1 MIWLITVASLLGFL
15 VVNTLANQPLM
26 TGYALTSYE
35 ITSYDAKIWQMLS
48 VALLIALLINVGLY
62 HGCKRKQLKRASP
75 NPAFAYRFA
84 LPLLSSFIFLLTLML
99 SASYGL
105 YHHKLYQ
112 NALLPSAVT
121 VDAIVESH
129 QISDTVTQSINL
141 SHDIAMLGN
150 GYIRQILQVKV
161 DDDIEESPSTPQP
174 PLTALITANIKD
186 NPDWEATLSQ
196 LRPGKQLNVKL
207 QLEPIAQPK
216 PTSLPNNAKPLSLG
230 FDEAQWLR
238 QRGVQAKGVIIGI
251 EKTSLRE
258 FNPSHVTDRMAIAI
272 EQLRWQL
279 RQKILANLHRTLLK
293 QSTAIVNAKNDT
305 AQPVLQTSGQTSS
318 QSSSQN
324 GSQSSSQSAIQS
336 HAILLGLLTGD
347 KSLMDSDLK
356 NRYQVTGIS
365 HLLAISG
372 PHVLMLAAIVS
383 VFVLWLVKWLAPQLL
398 VKLPSSLLVLWVSV
412 VMAGFYALLVGFEIP
427 AQRTFWML
435 LLLTLS
441 KQLLVNFSAYRL
453 LAWVALG
460 MIWLEPTA
468 VGQAGF
474 WLSFVAVVLLL
485 KFSETI
491 GTVSAIEIKDVSQLL
506 APTARSDVLTG
517 FVKII
522 SHQFKALLKLQIWL
536 FVWMLPIVVWF
547 FGKVSVI
554 GILVNLLAVP
564 FLGLV
569 VVPLDMLAGVVSWL
583 PVVGDWLSQI
593 IWSLLTTLLNVF
605 HFLLNQLIDTG
616 VAKQSFFALS
626 QTQLALCL
634 FIALLGLLKGVLPR
648 MLMLPLAILL
658 ILLPLQQRSLN
669 NNKPTLVVGDNPKL
683 VISLLKKGEDSWLI
697 LSDNQVKA
705 AQADK
710 PNFLKTKPAISN
722 VAADEEISSL
732 LNRDIYPLLANQ
744 QVHRLTGVISQTPSV
759 RVNELVQ
766 QLATHVPIK
775 AYWLAGYDVEH
786 SRLDV
791 TDKAVSTSFRAI
803 TPRSC
808 QTAQHWQQDGL
819 EITAVSGWHLDL
831 ALTDEQKLATQTCYI
846 HIRFKPPTRKPY
858 DVLMLAGNSDIPMQM
873 TEKLCTVSAA
883 HLLIQ
888 PYMLSIK
895 PSWLALTKPSLLH
908 VVTGA
913 YKSQKLGE
921 DSQLSLTSWSVDKP
935 ADHPFEVLYA
945 DQVGAVIYTLT
956 PDNTD

>member
-26 TGYALTSYE
+26 TGSALA
-35 ITSYDAKIWQMLS
+35 SYDAKIWSVLS
-48 VALLIALLINVGLY
+48 VALVIALLINVGLY

-75 NPAFAYRFA
+75 NPALAYRFT
-84 LPLLSSFIFLLTLML
+84 LPLLASFIFLLTLML
-99 SASYGL
+99 SASYGF
-105 YHHKLYQ
+105 YHYKLYQ
-112 NALLPSAVT
+112 NALLPSALT

-129 QISDTVTQSINL
+129 QISDTVSQMRPLPNDNALI
-141 SHDIAMLGN
+141 GN
-150 GYIRQILQVKV
+150 GFIKQILQVRIDK
-161 DDDIEESPSTPQP
+161 DGDAGASPSTPRP

-186 NPDWEATLSQ
+186 NPDWEAPLSQ
-196 LRPGKQLNVKL
+196 LRPGMQLNVKL
-207 QLEPIAQPK
+207 QLEPIAKPK
-216 PTSLPNNAKPLSLG
+216 STSLPSNAKPLRLG

-258 FNPSHVTDRMAIAI
+258 FNPSHVKDRMVIAI
-272 EQLRWQL
+272 EKLRWQL
-279 RQKILANLHRTLLK
+279 RQKILANLHTTLLK
-293 QSTAIVNAKNDT
+293 QSTRIANAKNDT
-305 AQPVLQTSGQTSS
+305 VQPVLKSSGETST
-318 QSSSQN
+318 QSS
-324 GSQSSSQSAIQS
+324 GQSAIQS

-372 PHVLMLAAIVS
+372 PHVLMLAAIIS
-383 VFVLWLVKWLAPQLL
+383 VFVLWLVKWFAPQLL

-453 LAWVALG
+453 LAWAALG

-506 APTARSDVLTG
+506 VPTARSDVLTG

-583 PVVGDWLSQI
+583 PVAGDWLSQI
-593 IWSLLTTLLNVF
+593 IWSLLASLLDGF
-605 HFLLNQLIDTG
+605 HFLLNQIVDTG

-634 FIALLGLLKGVLPR
+634 LIALLGLLKGLLPR
-648 MLMLPLAILL
+648 MLILPLAMLL
-658 ILLPLQQRSLN
+658 ILLPLQQRSLS
-669 NNKPTLVVGDNPKL
+669 NNKPTLAVGDNPKL
-683 VISLLKKGEDSWLI
+683 VISLLKKGDDSWLI
-697 LSDNQVKA
+697 LSDNQIKA

-710 PNFLKTKPAISN
+710 PNFLKTKPAIRN
-722 VAADEEISSL
+722 VAVDEEISSL

-766 QLATHVPIK
+766 QLATHVPVQ
-775 AYWLAGYDVEH
+775 AYWLAGYDAEH

-791 TDKAVSTSFRAI
+791 TDKAVSTNFRAI

-808 QTAQHWQQDGL
+808 QTAQRWQQDGL
-819 EITAVSGWHLDL
+819 EVTAVSGWQLDL
-831 ALTDEQKLATQTCYI
+831 ALTDEQKRATQTCYI
-846 HIRFKPPTRKPY
+846 RIRFMPPTSKPY
-858 DVLMLAGNSDIPMQM
+858 DVLMLAGNSDIAMQM
-873 TEKLCTVSAA
+873 TEKLCTVSAT

-888 PYMLSIK
+888 PYTLSIK

-913 YKSQKLGE
+913 YKSQKLAE
-921 DSQLSLTSWSVDKP
+921 DSQLSLASWSVDKP
-935 ADHPFEVLYA
+935 ADHLFEVLYA

-956 PDNTD
+956 PDDTE

>member
-26 TGYALTSYE
+26 TGSALA
-35 ITSYDAKIWQMLS
+35 SYDAKIWSVLS
-48 VALLIALLINVGLY
+48 VGLLIALLINLGLY

-75 NPAFAYRFA
+75 NPAFAYRFT
-84 LPLLSSFIFLLTLML
+84 LPLLASFIFLLTLML
-99 SASYGL
+99 SASYGF
-105 YHHKLYQ
+105 YHYKLYQ
-112 NALLPSAVT
+112 NALLPSALT

-129 QISDTVTQSINL
+129 QISDTVSQMRPLPNDNALI
-141 SHDIAMLGN
+141 GN
-150 GYIRQILQVKV
+150 GFIKQILQVRIDK
-161 DDDIEESPSTPQP
+161 DGDAGASPSTPRP

-186 NPDWEATLSQ
+186 NPDWEAPLSQ
-196 LRPGKQLNVKL
+196 LRPGMQLNVKL
-207 QLEPIAQPK
+207 QLEPIAKPK
-216 PTSLPNNAKPLSLG
+216 STSLPSNAKPLRLG

-258 FNPSHVTDRMAIAI
+258 FNPSHVKDRMVIAI
-272 EQLRWQL
+272 EKLRWQL
-279 RQKILANLHRTLLK
+279 RQKILANLHTTLLK
-293 QSTAIVNAKNDT
+293 QSTRIANAKNDN
-305 AQPVLQTSGQTSS
+305 AQPVLKSSGETST
-318 QSSSQN
+318 QSS
-324 GSQSSSQSAIQS
+324 GQSAIQS

-372 PHVLMLAAIVS
+372 PHVLMLAAIIS
-383 VFVLWLVKWLAPQLL
+383 VFVLWLVKWFAPQLL

-453 LAWVALG
+453 LAWAALG

-491 GTVSAIEIKDVSQLL
+491 GTVSAIEIKNVSQLL
-506 APTARSDVLTG
+506 APTARSDVLSG

-536 FVWMLPIVVWF
+536 FFWMLPIVVWF

-583 PVVGDWLSQI
+583 PVAGDWLSQI
-593 IWSLLTTLLNVF
+593 IWSLLASLLDGF
-605 HFLLNQLIDTG
+605 HFLLNQIVDTG

-634 FIALLGLLKGVLPR
+634 LIALLGLLKGLLPR

-669 NNKPTLVVGDNPKL
+669 NNQPTLAVGDNPKL
-683 VISLLKKGEDSWLI
+683 VISLLKKGDDSWLI

-710 PNFLKTKPAISN
+710 PNFLKTKQAIRN
-722 VAADEEISSL
+722 VAVDEEISSL

-766 QLATHVPIK
+766 QLATHVPVQ
-775 AYWLAGYDVEH
+775 AYWLAGYDAEH

-791 TDKAVSTSFRAI
+791 TDKAVSANFRAI

-808 QTAQHWQQDGL
+808 QTAQRWQQDGL
-819 EITAVSGWHLDL
+819 EVTAVSGWQLDL

-846 HIRFKPPTRKPY
+846 HIRFKPPTSKPY
-858 DVLMLAGNSDIPMQM
+858 DVLMLAGNSDIAMQM
-873 TEKLCTVSAA
+873 TEKLCTVSAT

-888 PYMLSIK
+888 PYTLSIK

-913 YKSQKLGE
+913 YKSQKLAE
-921 DSQLSLTSWSVDKP
+921 DSQLSLASWSVDKP
-935 ADHPFEVLYA
+935 ADHLFEVLYA

-956 PDNTD
+956 PDDTE

>member
-26 TGYALTSYE
+26 IGYALA
-35 ITSYDAKIWQMLS
+35 SYDAKIWLMLS
-48 VALLIALLINVGLY
+48 VVLLIALLINLGLY
-62 HGCKRKQLKRASP
+62 HGCNRKQLKRASP

-99 SASYGL
+99 SVSYGL
-105 YHHKLYQ
+105 YHYKWYE
-112 NALLPSAVT
+112 NALLPSALT

-129 QISDTVTQSINL
+129 QISDTL
-141 SHDIAMLGN
+141 SQMSRLSNDNALIGN
-150 GYIRQILQVKV
+150 GFIKQILQVRIDKGGN
-161 DDDIEESPSTPQP
+161 SYASSATPQP
-174 PLTALITANIKD
+174 PLTALISANIKD
-186 NPDWEATLSQ
+186 NPEWEAPLSQ
-196 LRPGKQLNVKL
+196 LRPGMQLNVKL

-216 PTSLPNNAKPLSLG
+216 TTSLPSNAKPLSLG

-279 RQKILANLHRTLLK
+279 RQKILANLHTTLLK

-305 AQPVLQTSGQTSS
+305 AQPAFQTSGQSS
-318 QSSSQN
+318 I
-324 GSQSSSQSAIQS
+324 QSAIQS

-356 NRYQVTGIS
+356 NRYQFTGIS

-372 PHVLMLAAIVS
+372 PHVLMLAAIIS
-383 VFVLWLVKWLAPQLL
+383 VFVVWLIKWLTPQLL

-491 GTVSAIEIKDVSQLL
+491 GTVSAAEINNVSQLL
-506 APTARSDVLTG
+506 APTERSDVLSG

-536 FVWMLPIVVWF
+536 FIWMLPIVVWF
-547 FGKVSVI
+547 FGKVSFI

-569 VVPLDMLAGVVSWL
+569 VVPLDMLAGIVSWL

-593 IWSLLTTLLNVF
+593 IWSILTTLLNVF

-616 VAKQSFFALS
+616 VATQSFFALS

-634 FIALLGLLKGVLPR
+634 FIALLGLLKGLLPR

-669 NNKPTLVVGDNPKL
+669 NNKPTLAVGDNPKL
-683 VISLLKKGEDSWLI
+683 VISLLKKGDDSWLI

-705 AQADK
+705 AQAHK
-710 PNFLKTKPAISN
+710 PNFLKTKQAISN
-722 VAADEEISSL
+722 ASVDEEISSL

-766 QLATHVPIK
+766 QLATHVPVK
-775 AYWLAGYDVEH
+775 TYWLAGYDVEH

-819 EITAVSGWHLDL
+819 EVTAVSGWHLDL

-846 HIRFKPPTRKPY
+846 HIRFKQPTSKPY

-883 HLLIQ
+883 NLLIQ
-888 PYMLSIK
+888 PYNLSIK

-921 DSQLSLTSWSVDKP
+921 DSQLSLASWSVDNP
-935 ADHPFEVLYA
+935 AHHPFEVLYA

-956 PDNTD
+956 PDDTD

>member
-26 TGYALTSYE
+26 TGSALA
-35 ITSYDAKIWQMLS
+35 SYDAKIWSVLS
-48 VALLIALLINVGLY
+48 VALVIALLINVGLY

-75 NPAFAYRFA
+75 NPAFAYRFT
-84 LPLLSSFIFLLTLML
+84 LPLLASFIFLLTLML

-105 YHHKLYQ
+105 YHYKRYQ
-112 NALLPSAVT
+112 NALLPSALT

-129 QISDTVTQSINL
+129 QISDTL
-141 SHDIAMLGN
+141 SQISRLSNDNALIGN
-150 GYIRQILQVKV
+150 GFIKQILQVRIDK
-161 DDDIEESPSTPQP
+161 DGDAGASPSTPRP

-186 NPDWEATLSQ
+186 NPDWEAPLSQ
-196 LRPGKQLNVKL
+196 LRPGMQLNVKL
-207 QLEPIAQPK
+207 QLEPIAKPK
-216 PTSLPNNAKPLSLG
+216 STSLPSNAKPLRLG

-258 FNPSHVTDRMAIAI
+258 FNPSHVKDRMVIAI
-272 EQLRWQL
+272 EKLRWQL
-279 RQKILANLHRTLLK
+279 RQKILANLHTTLLK
-293 QSTAIVNAKNDT
+293 QSTRIANAKNDN
-305 AQPVLQTSGQTSS
+305 AQPVLKSSGETST
-318 QSSSQN
+318 QSS
-324 GSQSSSQSAIQS
+324 GQSAIQS

-372 PHVLMLAAIVS
+372 PHVLMLAAIIS
-383 VFVLWLVKWLAPQLL
+383 VFVLWLVKWFAPQLL

-453 LAWVALG
+453 LAWAALG

-506 APTARSDVLTG
+506 VPTARSDVLTG

-554 GILVNLLAVP
+554 GIVVNLLAVP

-569 VVPLDMLAGVVSWL
+569 IVPLDMLAGVVSWL

-605 HFLLNQLIDTG
+605 HLLLKQLIDMG

-626 QTQLALCL
+626 QTQLVLCL
-634 FIALLGLLKGVLPR
+634 FIALLGLLKGLLPR

-669 NNKPTLVVGDNPKL
+669 NNKPTLAVGDNPKL
-683 VISLLKKGEDSWLI
+683 VISLLKKGDDSWLI
-697 LSDNQVKA
+697 LSDNQIKA

-710 PNFLKTKPAISN
+710 PNFLKTKPAIRN
-722 VAADEEISSL
+722 VAVDEEISSL

-766 QLATHVPIK
+766 QLATHVPVK

-791 TDKAVSTSFRAI
+791 TDKAVSANFRAI

-808 QTAQHWQQDGL
+808 QTAQRWQQDGL
-819 EITAVSGWHLDL
+819 EVTAVSGWQLDL

-846 HIRFKPPTRKPY
+846 RIRFMPPASKPY
-858 DVLMLAGNSDIPMQM
+858 DVLMLAGNSDIAMQM
-873 TEKLCTVSAA
+873 TEKLCTVSAT

-888 PYMLSIK
+888 PYTLSIK
-895 PSWLALTKPSLLH
+895 PSWLALTKPSLLY

-913 YKSQKLGE
+913 YKSQKLAE
-921 DSQLSLTSWSVDKP
+921 DSQLSLASWSVDKP

-956 PDNTD
+956 PDDTD